1 LHAKQPYAAQSNR
14 IAKGNFVKIAIP
26 DLISN
31 SYFPAVAAVEL
42 GFFKAE
48 GLDMQLELIFPVDR
62 TLEVLRDGG
71 IDFVGGSAHSVP
83 HAFPE
88 WKGGK
93 LLAALAQNT
102 YWFLVLRSD
111 LGAKKGDINAIKGL
125 TIGAAPLVDLGL
137 KRLLIESGIDE
148 QRDNVK
154 VVPVPSAFLGEPKN
168 FGVAAAKALQAGAID
183 GFWANGMG
191 AEVAVRS
198 GAGTIVIDAR
208 RGDGPPGAINYTMPA
223 LITSDAVIARN
234 PGAAAA
240 AVRALVK
247 TQQALKADVS
257 LATKV
262 GRVLFPAAEAELI
275 ADIVARDLPF
285 YDASISPEFVSGMTA
300 FQRHM
305 GLLRGQVRYEDVVA
319 TEVSKYWNS

>member
-1 LHAKQPYAAQSNR
+1 M
-14 IAKGNFVKIAIP
+14 KIAIP

-31 SYFPAVAAVEL
+31 SYFPAAAAVEL
-42 GFFKAE
+42 GFFKQE
-48 GLDMQLELIFPVDR
+48 GLDMTLELIFPVDK
-62 TLEVLRDGG
+62 TLEALRDGG

-83 HAFPE
+83 FAFPG

-102 YWFLVLRSD
+102 YWFLVLRAD
-111 LGAKKGDINAIKGL
+111 LKAKKGDISAIKGL

-137 KRLLIESGIDE
+137 KRLLVESGIDIE
-148 QRDNVK
+148 RDRIK
-154 VVPVPSAFLGEPKN
+154 IGPVPGAFLGENKN
-168 FGVAAAKALQAGAID
+168 FGVAAAKALQEGLID

-208 RGDGPPGAINYTMPA
+208 RGDGPPKAIHYTMSS
-223 LITSDAVIARN
+223 LITSDAVIARD
-234 PGAAAA
+234 PDAVAA

-257 LATKV
+257 LATQV
-262 GRVLFPAAEAELI
+262 GRKLFPASEAELI
-275 ADIVARDLPF
+275 ADVIERDLPF
-285 YDASISPEFVSGMTA
+285 YDPAISREFVVGMTE

-305 GLLRGQVRYEDVVA
+305 ELLASDVSYDDVVA
-319 TEVSKYWNS
+319 TRFSQYWKA

>member
-1 LHAKQPYAAQSNR
+1 M
-14 IAKGNFVKIAIP
+14 KIAVP

-31 SYFPAVAAVEL
+31 SYFPAAAAVEL
-42 GFFKAE
+42 GFFQQE
-48 GLDMQLELIFPVDR
+48 GLDMTLELIFPVNR

-83 HAFPE
+83 FAFPG

-102 YWFLVLRSD
+102 YWFLVLRAD
-111 LGAKKGDINAIKGL
+111 LKAKKGDIDAIKGL
-125 TIGAAPLVDLGL
+125 SIGAAPLVDLGL
-137 KRLLIESGIDE
+137 KRLLVESGIDE
-148 QRDNVK
+148 KRDRVTIC
-154 VVPVPSAFLGEPKN
+154 PVPSAFLGETKN

-208 RGDGPPGAINYTMPA
+208 RGDGPPQAIHYTMPA
-223 LITSDAVIARN
+223 LITSDAVIDRN
-234 PGAAAA
+234 PDEVAA
-240 AVRALVK
+240 AVRALVQ
-247 TQQALKADVS
+247 TQNALKADVS
-257 LATKV
+257 LATRV
-262 GRVLFPAAEAELI
+262 GRKLFPESEAALI
-275 ADIVARDLPF
+275 ADVVKRDLPF
-285 YDASISPEFVSGMTA
+285 YDPAISREFVAGMTD

-305 GLLRGQVRYEDVVA
+305 GLLSGHVSYEDVVA
-319 TEVSKYWNS
+319 TRFSPYWTA

>member
-1 LHAKQPYAAQSNR
+1 M
-14 IAKGNFVKIAIP
+14 KIAIP

-31 SYFPAVAAVEL
+31 SYFPAAAAVEL

-48 GLDMQLELIFPVDR
+48 GLDITLELIFPVDR

-111 LGAKKGDINAIKGL
+111 LGAKKGDISAVKGL
-125 TIGAAPLVDLGL
+125 SIGAAPLVDLGL
-137 KRLLIESGIDE
+137 KRLLVESGIDE
-148 QRDNVK
+148 KRDNVK
-154 VVPVPSAFLGEPKN
+154 IGPVPGAFLGEKKN
-168 FGVAAAKALQAGAID
+168 FGVAAAQALESKAID

-198 GAGTIVIDAR
+198 GAGTVVIDAR
-208 RGDGPPGAINYTMPA
+208 RGDGPPGSIHYTMPA
-223 LITSDAVIARN
+223 LITSDSVIARD
-234 PGAAAA
+234 PGAVAA

-262 GRVLFPAAEAELI
+262 GRALFPAAEAELI
-275 ADIVARDLPF
+275 ADIVSRDLPF
-285 YDASISPEFVSGMTA
+285 YDPGISPEFVKGMTA

-305 GLLRGQVRYEDVVA
+305 GLLRGEVRYEDVVA
-319 TEVSKYWNS
+319 TEFSRCWKP